1 MKKPKLYRWGQL
13 VVAATFVFTCNWYQ
27 SQYDIYGKV
36 SNLLQPKVTEDLSTG
51 DFQLKPAGQ
60 DEKEDEVVSKIE
72 LELKKQRQVASTIKL
87 RPRSQ
92 GEIDRDR
99 KMEEEN
105 KNDPMKIR
113 LIKAE

>member
-1 MKKPKLYRWGQL
+1 MEKPRMNRWGQL
-13 VVAATFVFTCNWYQ
+13 VVAATFVVTCNWYQ

-60 DEKEDEVVSKIE
+60 DEKKDKMVSKIE

-99 KMEEEN
+99 KMEQEN
-105 KNDPMKIR
+105 NNDSLKIR